1 MISSLKSAVTKK
13 DLKSTQVNIKCNQ
26 IIIEEKFYEWNSSS
40 FFASMKANEQ
50 RYISYEAE
58 SNYTEGRSS
67 IHENGKLN
75 QYKSSYLKI
84 KFTKQALGR
93 HLAKITTSYK

>member
-67 IHENGKLN
+67 IHEIRRKW
-75 QYKSSYLKI
+75 KI
-84 KFTKQALGR
+84 KSTQVNA
-93 HLAKITTSYK
+93 T

>member
-26 IIIEEKFYEWNSSS
+26 IIIEENSSS

-50 RYISYEAE
+50 RNISYDAE
-58 SNYTEGRSS
+58 SNYKEGRSS
-67 IHENGKLN
+67 IHENQMKMDN
-75 QYKSSYLKI
+75 
-84 KFTKQALGR
+84 
-93 HLAKITTSYK
+93 

>member
-1 MISSLKSAVTKK
+1 MISSLKFAVTKK

-40 FFASMKANEQ
+40 FYALMKANEQ
-50 RYISYEAE
+50 RNISYDAE

-67 IHENGKLN
+67 IHE
-75 QYKSSYLKI
+75 I
-84 KFTKQALGR
+84 R
-93 HLAKITTSYK
+93 